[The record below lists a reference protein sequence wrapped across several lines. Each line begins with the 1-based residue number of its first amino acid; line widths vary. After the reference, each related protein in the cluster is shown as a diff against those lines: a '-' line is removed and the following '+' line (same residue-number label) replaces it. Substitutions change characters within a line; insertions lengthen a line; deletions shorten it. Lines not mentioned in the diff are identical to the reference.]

1 MTVLFKLMF
10 WSFVALLVFL
20 RIVYAIWGFAPR
32 YNDVVYL
39 VSAVGVA
46 IMAFLWRGLLV
57 RRKLSLEWLHGI
69 DLFYATGTG
78 VVFGASAMIAYDFHP
93 SAYTCLTYQC
103 FAVLTRSLI
112 VPSTGRRSAIYGVLA
127 FAPMALASI
136 VLGLRVPQEIPPAAF
151 MIGCLLVSGVAV
163 LVSAAGS
170 YILYGLRLQAH
181 VAQQL
186 GQYSLVRKIGEGGMG
201 AVYLARHVLLR
212 RPTAVKLLLPSRV
225 GSAANLERF
234 EREVQE
240 MSQLTHPNTVV
251 VFDYGRSPEGEFYY
265 AMEYLGGGIDLER
278 LVRAHGP
285 QPSGRVA
292 PILAQVCSAL
302 GEAHG
307 RGIIHRDIKPANII
321 LCERGGMPDV
331 AKVVD
336 FGLAKELTA
345 DTGTSG
351 QVVLGTPDYVAPE
364 TINDP
369 SQVGPAVDLY
379 AVGAVGYYLLTGKR
393 LFTGKT
399 TVDVCMQHVTQPPPR
414 PSDYAPAPVEPALE
428 ELILRCLAKK
438 PHERFASAAELAAAL
453 NAVSRGGWTL
463 AHARVWWREHRTP
476 ADASETAMPAPS
488 TITVDL
494 HERSQEVPA

>member
-20 RIVYAIWGFAPR
+20 RILYGIWHKAPK

-39 VSAVGVA
+39 VSAAGLA

-57 RRKLSLEWLHGI
+57 RRKLSLDWLHGI
-69 DLFYATGTG
+69 DVFYATGTG
-78 VVFGASAMIAYDFHP
+78 FIFGASAVLAYDFRP

-112 VPSTGRRSAIYGVLA
+112 VPSTGRRSMITGILA
-127 FAPMALASI
+127 FVPMWIASV
-136 VLGLRVPQEIPPAAF
+136 VLGLRVPQELPPAAYI
-151 MIGCLLVSGVAV
+151 IGCVLVSGVAV

-170 YILYGLRLQAH
+170 YILYGLRRQVHA
-181 VAQQL
+181 AQQL

-201 AVYLARHVLLR
+201 AVYLARHVMLR

-234 EREVQE
+234 EREVQH

-278 LVRAHGP
+278 LVRTHGP

-302 GEAHG
+302 AEAHG
-307 RGIIHRDIKPANII
+307 RGIVHRDIKPANII
-321 LCERGGMPDV
+321 LCERGGMADV

-336 FGLAKELTA
+336 FGLVKELTA
-345 DTGTSG
+345 DTGASA

-369 SQVGPAVDLY
+369 SKVGPPADLY
-379 AVGAVGYYLLTGKR
+379 AVGAVGYFLLTGKR
-393 LFTGKT
+393 LFVGKT
-399 TVDVCMQHVTQPPPR
+399 AVEVCMQHVTQPPPR
-414 PSDYAPAPVEPALE
+414 PSEHAPVPVEPALE
-428 ELILRCLAKK
+428 TLLLRCLAKK
-438 PHERFASAAELAAAL
+438 PEERFASAAELSLALAAVPRA
-453 NAVSRGGWTL
+453 GWTP
-463 AHARVWWREHRTP
+463 AQARAWWREHHIP
-476 ADASETAMPAPS
+476 AETIDASETPAS
-488 TITVDL
+488 TITVDFQ
-494 HERSQEVPA
+494 ERAPEVPA